1 MQMIDISLDQEP
13 NVANTCIDDGVT
25 LEGCQC
31 ESRDKRHKINAI
43 CNDAMMKW
51 QISHQ
56 AFWHSLSL

>member
-43 CNDAMMKW
+43 CNDAMMK
-51 QISHQ
+51 
-56 AFWHSLSL
+56 